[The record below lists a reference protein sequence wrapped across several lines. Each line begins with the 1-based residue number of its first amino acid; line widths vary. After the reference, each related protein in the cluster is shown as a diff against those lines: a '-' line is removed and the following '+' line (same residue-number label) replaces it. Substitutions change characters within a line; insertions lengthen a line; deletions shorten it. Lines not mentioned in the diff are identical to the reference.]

1 MATTMSFQGVTTGL
15 QTDNLIKAIIARDS
29 GGVERLQ
36 GRQALN
42 VKRSAAL
49 ASMRSGMTNIT
60 VSMAKLFDSFANRA
74 VTSSDSTGAF
84 ATATA
89 TGAASGSY
97 EVKVA
102 SVATK
107 GQLGPTMVDGLP
119 TTLAMADANTAITS
133 GTGNFTVTGTDGVAK
148 TFELTNNSLN
158 GLRDA
163 INASGAGV
171 TATVVNS
178 GKGGNQYQLVLTAKE
193 TGTGTTSGVV
203 SLRASGFTSTEASL
217 GDLAG
222 GLSSTPAGTAK
233 DAVFS
238 INGIEM
244 TRKSNV
250 VTDAVDGVTFTLKKG
265 DATNTTT
272 LTVGQ
277 DKANATA
284 AMQDVIAKFNA
295 VLKTYKDA
303 SAVSKTDTGV
313 TNQGPLTSDVV
324 ARSVI
329 NDLRS
334 VLRGNPDGLPDSA
347 TFKSAADLGIK
358 TNADGTLSLD
368 TTIFQAALDKDPVAV
383 KNVFAF
389 SGSSTNGAV
398 SFASGGSKTATGA
411 VDFAITSGVGGA
423 LTGSLT
429 VGGTTYAD
437 LSVTNGVLTGPAGTP
452 LEGLKLNVTGP
463 GTGALTLTRGI
474 GSKLQDLI
482 TSLTSYSGTIETT
495 RTSIEAQNKILA
507 TRIESGQANLEKKR
521 LALKAQFDKMESMV
535 SQLRAASSSLSGI

>member
-1 MATTMSFQGVTTGL
+1 MATTLSFQGVTTGL

-42 VKRSAAL
+42 TKRSAAL

-60 VSMAKLFDSFANRA
+60 LSMARLFDSFANRA
-74 VTSSDSTGAF
+74 VTSTDSTGTF

-119 TTLAMADANTAITS
+119 TSLAMADPNTAITS
-133 GTGNFTVTGTDGVAK
+133 GTGTFTVTGTDGQAK

-163 INASGAGV
+163 INGSGAGV
-171 TATVVNS
+171 TATIVNT
-178 GKGGNQYQLVLTAKE
+178 GKGGNQHQLVLTAKD
-193 TGTGTTSGVV
+193 TGTGATNGVV
-203 SLRASGFTSTEASL
+203 SLRASGFTSTAASL

-222 GLSSTPAGTAK
+222 GLSSTSAGTAK

-265 DATNTTT
+265 DTTNATT

-303 SAVSKTDTGV
+303 AAVSKTDTGV
-313 TNQGPLTSDVV
+313 TNQGPLTSDAV

-329 NDLRS
+329 NDLRG
-334 VLRGNPDGLPDSA
+334 VLRGNPDGLPESA
-347 TFKSAADLGIK
+347 PFKSAADLGIK

-368 TTIFQAALDKDPVAV
+368 TTVFQAALDKDPVAV

-398 SFASGGSKTATGA
+398 SFASGSPKTATGA

-437 LSVTNGVLTGPAGTP
+437 LSVTNGILTGPAGTP

-463 GTGALTLTRGI
+463 GAGALTLTRGV
-474 GSKLQDLI
+474 GQKLQDLV

-495 RTSIEAQNKILA
+495 RTSIEAQNKILT
-507 TRIESGQANLEKKR
+507 TRIEAGQANLEKKR

-535 SQLRAASSSLSGI
+535 SQLRASSSSLSGI